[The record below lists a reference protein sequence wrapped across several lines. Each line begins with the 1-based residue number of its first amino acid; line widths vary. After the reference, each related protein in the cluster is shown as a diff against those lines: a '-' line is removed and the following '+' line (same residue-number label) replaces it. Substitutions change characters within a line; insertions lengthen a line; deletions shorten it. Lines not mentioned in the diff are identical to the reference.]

1 MKEFMKVLGNIG
13 FCVFLILVIILAYM
27 GETGSIGG
35 YTLFSIMTGSM
46 EPTFSVGTLVVGETV
61 DPKNIREGNI
71 ITYKGV
77 TGSTVT
83 THRVQEV
90 RQGEEG
96 IEFVTKGDAN
106 SVVDPVTVKGSNVIS
121 RVFVDL
127 KHVGGII
134 TFLQENMGAVIGVG
148 LLIYFYIWFISRKK
162 SRVNIN

>member
-1 MKEFMKVLGNIG
+1 MKEFMKVLGNMG

-61 DPKNIREGNI
+61 DPNDIREGNI

-90 RQGEEG
+90 KQGEEG
-96 IEFVTKGDAN
+96 VEFVTKGDAN
-106 SVVDPVTVKGSNVIS
+106 SVVDPITVKGSNVIS

-127 KHVGGII
+127 KHVGGIM

>member
-1 MKEFMKVLGNIG
+1 MKEFMKVLGNMG

-61 DPKNIREGNI
+61 DPNNIREGNI

-83 THRVQEV
+83 THRVQQV